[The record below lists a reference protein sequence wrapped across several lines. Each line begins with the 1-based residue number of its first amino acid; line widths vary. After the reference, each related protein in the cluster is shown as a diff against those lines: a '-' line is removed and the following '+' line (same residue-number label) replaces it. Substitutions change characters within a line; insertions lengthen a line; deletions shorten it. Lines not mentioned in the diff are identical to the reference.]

1 MFKIVFIY
9 AFRNILRMRL
19 RSLFTILSIILIVSL
34 YTVLSS
40 IGDSFTNQISK
51 MIENQNV
58 DIAIQAKFA
67 STPINS
73 IIQEET
79 ITKIKKYQEIASIES
94 ILIERKRLDD
104 DVLIFILGL
113 SNFDTFAQRFGF
125 SIIKGRSLKDSKK
138 ELVVG
143 EKMAKV
149 LRLDIGSKF
158 QLDNDQEYLIVGIY
172 SSWLNFLNAG
182 LMIDIEEAQDL
193 VQKPGKVNSLFI
205 TLKDKFQ
212 TQYLVE
218 KINKD
223 FPKLKAITGEQFPN
237 YLGPIKSVFYFS
249 KIVSLLTLLI
259 ATAVLLNTFI
269 MAINERTKEV
279 GILSAIGWS
288 KTMIISVFLIE
299 AMLLS
304 FGGGFIGFASAYPV
318 MTLLQNNFS
327 NIYMY
332 LPEAP
337 NFETLID
344 LLLMCF
350 IISIVSVLFP
360 ILYTLKIVIAKAIRN
375 E

>member
-19 RSLFTILSIILIVSL
+19 RSLFTILSIILITSL

-40 IGDSFTNQISK
+40 VGDSFTNQISK
-51 MIENQNV
+51 MIENQDV
-58 DIAIQAKFA
+58 DIVVQAKFA
-67 STPINS
+67 STPITS
-73 IIQEET
+73 IIQNET
-79 ITKIKKYQEIASIES
+79 ITKIQQYQEVASLES
-94 ILIERKRLDD
+94 ILIERKRLND

-113 SNFDTFAQRFGF
+113 SNFDVFSQRFGF
-125 SIIKGRSLKDSKK
+125 SIIKGRSLKDSKN
-138 ELVVG
+138 ELVIG

-149 LRLDIGSKF
+149 LDLDIGSKF
-158 QLDNDQEYLIVGIY
+158 QLDNEQEYLIVGIY

-182 LMIDIEEAQDL
+182 LMVDIKEAQTL
-193 VQKPGKVNSLFI
+193 IQKPGKVNALFI
-205 TLKDKFQ
+205 TLKEQLQ
-212 TQYLVE
+212 TQKLIQ
-218 KINKD
+218 KINTE

-237 YLGPIKSVFYFS
+237 YLGPIKSVFFFS

-259 ATAVLLNTFI
+259 AIAVLLNTFI

-288 KTMIISVFLIE
+288 KKMIISVFLIE
-299 AMLLS
+299 AILLS
-304 FGGGFIGFASAYPV
+304 FGGGIIGFASAYPI

-327 NIYMY
+327 TVYMY

-337 NFETLID
+337 NFATLID
-344 LLLMCF
+344 LFLMCL
-350 IISIVSVLFP
+350 IISIVSVFFP